1 LEQRDAVESP
11 GGVGA
16 FVDELDLGGS
26 LGLVFVLELRA
37 VELVGGRVLGRQ
49 NGGLAGEA
57 VGERVERGAALAG
70 FGARASGMDGI
81 GAVSGGAARS
91 ENGVGRLVGME
102 WSSRFQIARG
112 GTAERAEFGKLL
124 RSGG

>member
-1 LEQRDAVESP
+1 LLGGWVGGAGEEAGFEQRDAVESP
-11 GGVGA
+11 GGAG
-16 FVDELDLGGS
+16 
-26 LGLVFVLELRA
+26 
-37 VELVGGRVLGRQ
+37 ELVGGRVLGRQ